1 MQFKRLYMPLVL
13 LAAAGGAC
21 AQARE
26 SSTSDN
32 KTVLV
37 LGATGGIGG
46 EVARQLRDAGWQVRA
61 LKRGAVQASEFRDG
75 MTWLRGD
82 ALNREDVISAAKG
95 CSVIVHA
102 VNPPGYRQWSELVL
116 PMLDNTIAAA
126 KAQAATI
133 VLPGTV
139 YNFGPDAFPLLREDS
154 PQHPLTRKGAIR
166 VELENRLRQ
175 ASREGARVLI
185 VRAGD
190 FFGPKAGNNWF
201 SQGLVKPG
209 QAVKKVSYPGARGV
223 GHQWSYLPDVARTM
237 VELLARRDSLDA
249 FASFHMAGHWD
260 DDGTQMSAAIQRVV
274 LRRTGREPRVTAFPW
289 WLLTVASPFVTTFR
303 EMREMRYLWRTPVR
317 MDNTRLLAVLGR
329 EPHTPLDEAIE
340 ATLVGMGNIEA
351 GHQSDGPAQSNL
363 NGVAGTGSAV
373 HCVMGAV
380 CAAIAE

>member
-1 MQFKRLYMPLVL
+1 M
-13 LAAAGGAC
+13 
-21 AQARE
+21 
-26 SSTSDN
+26 SSSNN

-61 LKRGAVQASEFRDG
+61 LQRVAEQASERRDG

-82 ALNREDVISAAKG
+82 ALNRQDVVDAAKG

-102 VNPPGYRQWSELVL
+102 VNPPGYRRWSELVL

-126 KAQAATI
+126 TAAGATI

-139 YNFGPDAFPLLREDS
+139 YNFGPDAFPVLDEAS
-154 PQHPLTRKGAIR
+154 PQRPVTRKGAIR
-166 VELENRLRQ
+166 VALEERLLK
-175 ASREGARVLI
+175 ASRSGARVLI

-209 QAVKKVSYPGARGV
+209 QPVKTVSYPGARGV

-237 VELLARRDSLDA
+237 VDLLARRDGLDA

-260 DDGTQMSAAIQRVV
+260 ADGTQMSDAIRRVV
-274 LRRTGREPRVTAFPW
+274 LQRTGTAPRIAAFPW
-289 WLLTVASPFVTTFR
+289 WLLTLASPFVTTFR

-317 MDNTRLLAVLGR
+317 MTNARLIAVLGH
-329 EPHTPLDEAIE
+329 ESHTPLDQAVEA
-340 ATLVGMGNIEA
+340 ALVGMGCIE
-351 GHQSDGPAQSNL
+351 SAQQRGGAARL
-363 NGVAGTGSAV
+363 ASA
-373 HCVMGAV
+373 A
-380 CAAIAE
+380 